1 MRKRRF
7 VRFEHQRRVEYERK
21 GYVRIEHQIVA
32 RYEREKWYEK

>member
-7 VRFEHQRRVEYERK
+7 VRFEHQRRVKR
-21 GYVRIEHQIVA
+21 GYVRIQHQIVA